1 MSDASY
7 RSYVIRI
14 RIGAQPGGLTRAE
27 IEQVRSGIEVV
38 VEGEPAERLAGAIE
52 ASLAEAWPSPAQD
65 AKELQ

>member
-14 RIGAQPGGLTRAE
+14 RVSAQPGRQTRAE

-38 VEGEPAERLAGAIE
+38 IEGEPAERLAGAIE
-52 ASLAEAWPSPAQD
+52 ASLADARPMPAPD
-65 AKELQ
+65 AKETP